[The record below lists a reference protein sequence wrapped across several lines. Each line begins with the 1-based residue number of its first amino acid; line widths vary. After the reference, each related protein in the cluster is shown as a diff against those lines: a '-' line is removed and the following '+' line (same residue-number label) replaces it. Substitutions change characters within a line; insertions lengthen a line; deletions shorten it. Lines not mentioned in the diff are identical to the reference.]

1 MPSNRLYRTIAFML
15 LFVAGVVSIAG
26 AAVPQEGMQLWLRAD
41 AGIDLLNAEVVRW
54 ADQSGQ
60 NHHALGE
67 IGTAPTVEYNAL
79 NGLPVLVFD
88 GKSDFLVVPHTNGLN
103 AGDELTIFVVYLYEK
118 GSELNRLMQKRSNA
132 VGIGVDGWYVA
143 PARGAAVASARE
155 SKDLF
160 AAGQFLAHTAVFNAK
175 AGTLS
180 LLQNGEVISV
190 LPVNAPQTPNTHHLF
205 IGKREHTAEAHFT
218 GKIAEIIIY
227 DRALDDKTRM
237 QVEAYLLQKFG
248 L

>member
-1 MPSNRLYRTIAFML
+1 MPLNRMYMTIVFIL
-15 LFVAGVVSIAG
+15 LLVTGVVSMAS
-26 AAVPQEGMQLWLRAD
+26 AVAPQEGIQLWLRAD
-41 AGIDLLNAEVVRW
+41 AGIELLNAEVIRW

-60 NHHALGE
+60 NHHAFGE
-67 IGTAPTVEYNAL
+67 VGSAPAIENNAL

-88 GKSDFLVVPHTNGLN
+88 GKTDFLVVPHTNGLN
-103 AGDELTIFVVYLYEK
+103 AGEEFTIFVVYLYEK
-118 GSELNRLMQKRSNA
+118 GHELNRLMQKRSNT

-143 PARGAAVASARE
+143 PARGAAIASARE

-160 AAGQFLAHTAVFNAK
+160 SSGQFLAHTSIFDAK
-175 AGTLS
+175 AGKLTLF
-180 LLQNGEVISV
+180 QNGAVVSV

-205 IGKREHTAEAHFT
+205 IGKREHTTEAHFA

-227 DRALDDKTRM
+227 NRALDDKARS
-237 QVEAYLLQKFG
+237 QVEEYLLQKFG